1 MTTSAGRVRDAVA
14 GGSWALATAG
24 VPSPT
29 RDARRLL
36 AFAAGSTSTAL
47 GPADPVAP
55 GIGRRYRMLVAAR
68 ARRVPLP
75 LLEGE
80 TGFLDFDVTVRP
92 GVFIPRPETEELAER
107 AIAVLGSLSRNLMV
121 LDLGT
126 GTGVLAVAVARARPE
141 ARVVAVD
148 VSPRAL
154 ACARRNVRVHGVEDR
169 VEVRRSH
176 WFSCVPECFHLI
188 VANPPYVARPD
199 LSGLEPE
206 VRRYEPRRALDGG
219 PDGLSAIR
227 QVLAQAPGHL
237 FPGGMVLVEI
247 GDGQGEAILR
257 FARGIPSLVETR
269 VEEDLRNK
277 ERFFIGR
284 CG

>member
-1 MTTSAGRVRDAVA
+1 MATSVGVRDAVA
-14 GGSWALATAG
+14 GGSWALAAAG

-36 AFAAGSTSTAL
+36 AFAAGSTSTVL
-47 GPADPVAP
+47 VADSVAP
-55 GIGRRYRMLVAAR
+55 GIGRRYRMLIAAR

-107 AIAVLGSLSRNLMV
+107 AIAVLGSLPPNPMV

-126 GTGVLAVAVARARPE
+126 GTGALAVALARARPE

-154 ACARRNVRVHGVEDR
+154 ACALRNVRVHGLEGR
-169 VEVRRSH
+169 VEVRRSD
-176 WFSCVPECFHLI
+176 WLSRVPERFHLI
-188 VANPPYVARPD
+188 VANPPYIARPD

-219 PDGLSAIR
+219 PDGLFAIR
-227 QVLAQAPGHL
+227 HILAQAPGHL
-237 FPGGMVLVEI
+237 LPGGMVLMEV

-257 FARGIPSLVETR
+257 FARGIPSLVETS
-269 VEEDLRNK
+269 VEKDLTGK
-277 ERFFIGR
+277 ERFFRGR